1 MSISNQM
8 NRSDTKSERILQVA
22 NNLAVYTF
30 LIGALPFT
38 ALFLSQ
44 YGYLDGL
51 YYYTLGVPSKE
62 HRIYYSGL
70 FAIIIVNIVI
80 ASFITHA
87 FSEPVEVEKKKK
99 Q

>member
-1 MSISNQM
+1 MSISVV
-8 NRSDTKSERILQVA
+8 KSERILQVA

-38 ALFLSQ
+38 ALLLSQ
-44 YGYLDGL
+44 YRYLDGL

-70 FAIIIVNIVI
+70 LAIIVVNIVI
-80 ASFITHA
+80 AFFINHA
-87 FSEPVEVEKKKK
+87 FSEPVEVNKKKK